1 MSDKGANMKAIGL
14 VLTVGVALGQ
24 PIPWEQH
31 MKEGAT
37 CESSGRFQEARAPTK
52 SL

>member
-1 MSDKGANMKAIGL
+1 MKAIGL

-24 PIPWEQH
+24 SAPWEQH

-37 CESSGRFQEARAPTK
+37 CESAGRFRKREPPTN
-52 SL
+52 SP